1 MDIFVSTLVLAL
13 KALSLVCDVFTF
25 VPYFIIQR
33 PDKVRQRSG
42 RIKAKPVTGKP
53 SDAWRSVEVP
63 ITGLTTSVFPECK
76 TLDDLFARA
85 CNLYSSHP
93 CLGTRDVISEDEEVQ
108 PNGKVF
114 KKLVLGRYQWETY
127 SEVSTRI
134 NNFGNGLYVLG
145 HRPRS
150 RLVIFAE
157 TRAEW
162 MISAQACFKN
172 NFPVVTLYATL
183 GIDAIIHGIRETEV
197 SFVITSFELLPKF
210 QEVLPMTPK
219 VSHVI
224 VMGCS
229 RTKLAETHLNISNK
243 ITVLSMQE
251 VETIGAKPENIKNIE
266 TEKPKLDDIAVIMYT
281 SGSTGLPKGVVI
293 SHRNLMC
300 GTSGQIQRIPGL
312 GENDAYV
319 GYLPLAHVLELSAEV
334 SCMAMGTRIG
344 YSSPTTLTDKSTK
357 IKKGSTGD
365 VSELKPTL
373 VAAVP
378 VILDRIYKNVWE
390 KVNSSSLIKR
400 TLFKF
405 AYDYKYKHLLAGF
418 DTPLCNKVVF
428 KSVTDLL
435 GGRVRLMLSGGAPL
449 SGTTQRFMNICFCCP
464 VGQGY
469 GLTETCGAGTVI
481 EFSDL
486 TTGRV
491 GAPLICCEIRL
502 RDWVEGNYTTENKPY
517 PQGEILIGGDNIAIG
532 YYNSPE
538 KTAEDFITIDG
549 MRYFCTGDIGQFEED
564 GCLRIID
571 RKKDLVKLQHG
582 EYVSLA
588 QVETVLKMC
597 PLVEQICVVADS
609 LETNIVALVVPNEAQ
624 LLVMAKKVGVE
635 KLELREICLNRSVVE
650 NVRKELISHGLKS
663 KLQAME
669 LPASITLLPEPWMP
683 DSGLVT
689 DAFKLKRKVIEEHF
703 RTEITAMYGT
713 TT

>member
-1 MDIFVSTLVLAL
+1 MDILVSTLVLVL

-33 PDKVRQRSG
+33 PDKVRRRSA
-42 RIKAKPVTGKP
+42 RIKAKPVSGKP
-53 SDAWRSVEVP
+53 SDPWRSVDVP
-63 ITGLTTSVFPECK
+63 PTGLTTSIFSECK
-76 TLDDLFARA
+76 TLDDLFVRA
-85 CNLYSSHP
+85 CHLYSSQP
-93 CLGTRDVISEDEEVQ
+93 CLGTRDIISEAEEHQ
-108 PNGKVF
+108 SNGKVF
-114 KKLVLGRYQWETY
+114 KKLVLGRYRWETY
-127 SEVSTRI
+127 EEVSTRI
-134 NNFGNGLYVLG
+134 NNFGNGLIALG
-145 HRPRS
+145 HKPRS
-150 RLVIFAE
+150 RLAIFAE

-162 MISAQACFKN
+162 MISAQACFRN

-197 SFVITSFELLPKF
+197 SVVITSFELLPKF
-210 QEVLPMTPK
+210 QDVLPKTPK
-219 VSHVI
+219 VSHLI
-224 VMGCS
+224 VMGCN
-229 RTKLAETHLNISNK
+229 RAKLIEAHLKMPNE

-251 VETIGAKPENIKNIE
+251 VEVIGARPEHKNHVRD
-266 TEKPKLDDIAVIMYT
+266 KPKVDDVAVIMYT

-300 GTSGQIQRIPGL
+300 GTSGQIQRIPSL

-334 SCMAMGTRIG
+334 SCIAMGTRIG

-390 KVNSSSLIKR
+390 KVNSSSLVKR

-405 AYDYKYKHLLAGF
+405 AYDYKYKHMLAGF
-418 DTPLCNKVVF
+418 DTPLCNKIVF

-469 GLTETCGAGTVI
+469 GLTETCGAGTVV

-517 PQGEILIGGDNIAIG
+517 PQGEVLIGGDNIAVG

-538 KTAEDFITIDG
+538 KTAEDFITIDRV
-549 MRYFCTGDIGQFEED
+549 RYFCTGDIGQFEED

-597 PLVEQICVVADS
+597 PLVEQICVVADN
-609 LETNIVALVVPNEAQ
+609 LESNIVALVVPNEAQ
-624 LLVMAKKVGVE
+624 LLAVAKKVGVDE
-635 KLELREICLNRSVVE
+635 QDLRKICKNRSVVAS
-650 NVRKELISHGLKS
+650 VLKELTNHGLKS
-663 KLQAME
+663 KLQRME
-669 LPASITLLPEPWMP
+669 IPASITLLSEPWMP

-689 DAFKLKRKVIEEHF
+689 DAFKLKRKVLEEHF
-703 RTEITAMYGT
+703 RSEITAMYGSGA
-713 TT
+713 